1 MRKAA
6 IYDSQFLSSKG
17 LEAVLLRELGFDQVN
32 TLNPSEQ
39 LSYQLE
45 KNCPD
50 LLVMDYL
57 GKSQILPEALTV
69 VLQKFPSLKIL
80 VISADQDR
88 VMINRQVSTGVHGFL
103 TKTCSEREIVMAIR
117 SIADGSKFYCQKV
130 VDILNDPNTQAASEL
145 SEREMSII
153 RYVTQG
159 LSSTAIA
166 DKLSISIHTVNSH
179 RKNILKKLGLKS
191 PTELI
196 LFSLEKG
203 WIDTNRD

>member
-6 IYDSQFLSSKG
+6 IYDPQYLSSKG
-17 LEAVLLRELGFDQVN
+17 LELVLKEQLGFQSIHV
-32 TLNPSEQ
+32 LNPLIQ
-39 LSYQLE
+39 LSAQLE
-45 KNCPD
+45 KDCPD

-57 GKSQILPEALTV
+57 GAIQILPEGLDT
-69 VLQKFPSLKIL
+69 LIRKIPEL
-80 VISADQDR
+80 RILIISGDKDK

-103 TKTCSEREIVMAIR
+103 TKSCSQKEIIMAIR
-117 SIADGSKFYCQKV
+117 SIADGGKFYCQSV
-130 VDILNDPNTQAASEL
+130 VDILNDPNTRKASEL

-153 RYVTQG
+153 KYVTQG
-159 LSSTAIA
+159 VSSNAIA

-196 LFSLEKG
+196 LYAMEKG
-203 WIDTNRD
+203 WLN